1 MAAMAADGSGASAP
15 VSGSPPACP
24 TRFRICVQ
32 KFYPFTPLPDGT
44 SRETVMLWNRSSIT
58 ALTLVA
64 ALALAMT
71 GAAGHDESKY
81 PDWAGQWKRPRG
93 LGTQWDQGK
102 PAGLGQ
108 QAPLTPEYQKRL
120 EASIADQANGGQGAD
135 NRYTCITN
143 GMPRVMAAVF
153 PLEFVILPA
162 ITYIHFE
169 AFMPRRIYTDGRD
182 FPQEEEP
189 SFMGYSIGKWSDT
202 DGDGR
207 FDTLEVETRN
217 FKGPRTVEFTGM
229 PLHDDNQ
236 TVVKERLFLDRAD
249 GNTMHNVITIIDNAF
264 THPWAVDKR
273 YSRNRDVRWF
283 EDNCTENNHHIVI
296 GKENYFVSG
305 DGYLM
310 PARKNQAAPDL
321 RYFTQTRK

>member
-1 MAAMAADGSGASAP
+1 
-15 VSGSPPACP
+15 
-24 TRFRICVQ
+24 
-32 KFYPFTPLPDGT
+32 
-44 SRETVMLWNRSSIT
+44 MLLRSSIG
-58 ALTLVA
+58 ALALVA

-102 PAGLGQ
+102 PPGLAQ
-108 QAPLTPEYQKRL
+108 QAPLTPGYQQRL

-182 FPQEEEP
+182 FPTEEEP
-189 SFMGYSIGKWSDT
+189 SFMGYSIGKWSDA

-217 FKGPRTVEFTGM
+217 FKGPRTVEFSGI

-236 TVVKERLFLDRAD
+236 TVVKERLFVDKAD
-249 GNTMHNVITIIDNAF
+249 PNTMHNVISIIDNAF
-264 THPWAVDKR
+264 TQPWTVDKR
-273 YSRNRDVRWF
+273 YSRTRDVRWF
-283 EDNCTENNHHIVI
+283 EDNCTENNHHVVI

-310 PARKNQAAPDL
+310 PARKNQAPPDL
-321 RYFTQTRK
+321 RYFSQTRK